1 MCELELLLSS
11 FILDGFFSL
20 CFFFLFASFFS
31 NVNALVR
38 ASVRVHRVFNF
49 SEDILEDLQLFI
61 FRALLDARGMEIEC
75 NSFIIHVSVRIY
87 LSLAFFLCVFGGY
100 CKLLKVNQKGTTEQR
115 RRRRRVGGRRR
126 VDRGTSDEIA

>member
-1 MCELELLLSS
+1 M
-11 FILDGFFSL
+11 
-20 CFFFLFASFFS
+20 
-31 NVNALVR
+31 R

-87 LSLAFFLCVFGGY
+87 LSLAFFSVCV
-100 CKLLKVNQKGTTEQR
+100 
-115 RRRRRVGGRRR
+115 RRVLQAFKSESERNDGTEEEEEESGREEKGRSR
-126 VDRGTSDEIA
+126 E

>member
-1 MCELELLLSS
+1 M
-11 FILDGFFSL
+11 
-20 CFFFLFASFFS
+20 
-31 NVNALVR
+31 NALVR

-115 RRRRRVGGRRR
+115 RRRRVGGRRR
-126 VDRGTSDEIA
+126 VDRGNSDEIA